1 MFRLHRKGT
10 IEALKTTNDFEMIL
24 KFTWNI
30 LMNLQVISISI
41 CLYEKKNSKKKK
53 RKIMGI
59 YTLPVDHASLCSM
72 NVSDFPFAFVFFI
85 KLKGT
90 YFF

>member
-1 MFRLHRKGT
+1 MK
-10 IEALKTTNDFEMIL
+10 IKIL
-24 KFTWNI
+24 
-30 LMNLQVISISI
+30 
-41 CLYEKKNSKKKK
+41 KKKK